1 MEFSTELIKEKKN
14 NQINKEEE
22 EDMDKDKESGQENHK
37 IILFIKGI
45 N

>member
-22 EDMDKDKESGQENHK
+22 EDMDKDKESG
-37 IILFIKGI
+37 
-45 N
+45 